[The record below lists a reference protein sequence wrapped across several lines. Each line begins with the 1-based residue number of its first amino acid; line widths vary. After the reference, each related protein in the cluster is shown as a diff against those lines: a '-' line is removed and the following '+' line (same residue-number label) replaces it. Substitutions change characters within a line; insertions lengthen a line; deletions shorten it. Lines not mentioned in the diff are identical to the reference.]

1 MAIDCQKRRMALDM
15 MGELIKFMTKNQ
27 LKQIIKECLKE
38 GLEWSGQKETEEEIK
53 DLFKLEGFK
62 VERLEPGYRR
72 PGWVTVDKGTTW
84 WYAALLVDEDL
95 KDDEKKPVA
104 DIEKRH
110 DGTFH
115 VNMAGHMA
123 TFSTLR
129 QAVERAT
136 EMYKKWRE
144 QDRQRRAHESSRN
157 SKNYRY
163 KAIKP
168 GGFWSKDQPVTGVIS
183 AKDKQA
189 AEKKLADA
197 GLSDVEIIP
206 EPYTAF
212 RYEAMNHK
220 GQPVK
225 GELMAHGQ
233 DEALK
238 KLNDQYFVVTKLQPK

>member
-1 MAIDCQKRRMALDM
+1 MAIDCQKRRIALDM

-104 DIEKRH
+104 DIEKRR

-144 QDRQRRAHESSRN
+144 QYRQRRAHERAHER
-157 SKNYRY
+157 SKNFRY
-163 KAIKP
+163 KALDR
-168 GGFWSKDQPVTGVIS
+168 GGIEDLWRLKWVTGVIS
-183 AKDKQA
+183 AENKQD
-189 AEKKLADA
+189 AEKKLYDA
-197 GLSDVEIIP
+197 GLSDVKI
-206 EPYTAF
+206 F
-212 RYEAMNHK
+212 
-220 GQPVK
+220 
-225 GELMAHGQ
+225 
-233 DEALK
+233 D
-238 KLNDQYFVVTKLQPK
+238 